1 MSVDGNRIEA
11 HHISPSSW
19 TFLRTEAHA
28 GFFTSTSHT
37 LHVTGDVKRPAED
50 CRLSSGRQSWL
61 KANSSLADVLSF
73 LGWEKTQTANRF
85 LNQTFSS
92 LSALDR
98 TETSSWLDSENVAF
112 WNVPVKIGLWNVSLS
127 SVWIWIVWLSK
138 SGGLWKARS
147 DNLELTFEIW
157 LWKFE
162 WQLDLESFAS
172 LKIWR
177 WKLDLKF
184 DVWNLSFEIG
194 LWQKFDFGNFSF
206 DLWFGLLTKVDFWK
220 LTVVEMSLWKVDFC
234 LVLHEF
240 FDLWLKMLRPETAT
254 IKQKQ
259 LSYCLL
265 PGLT

>member
-1 MSVDGNRIEA
+1 MLPFEM
-11 HHISPSSW
+11 
-19 TFLRTEAHA
+19 
-28 GFFTSTSHT
+28 
-37 LHVTGDVKRPAED
+37 
-50 CRLSSGRQSWL
+50 C
-61 KANSSLADVLSF
+61 
-73 LGWEKTQTANRF
+73 
-85 LNQTFSS
+85 
-92 LSALDR
+92 
-98 TETSSWLDSENVAF
+98 
-112 WNVPVKIGLWNVSLS
+112 
-127 SVWIWIVWLSK
+127 LSK
-138 SGGLWKARS
+138 SDFETFHFQAFEFELFDFQRVVDFET

-194 LWQKFDFGNFSF
+194 LWQKFDFGNFTF
-206 DLWFGLLTKVDFWK
+206 DLWIGLLTKVDFWK

-259 LSYCLL
+259 LTYCLL